1 MAGIQPNVAYQI
13 NLSTSQ
19 GGSQVGSQ
27 FVTNGTTGNY
37 HATGSVNFASGH
49 QIQVIL
55 TYNAGQQTL
64 TESLLDFTTFAS
76 FTNIYSAVNLASLL
90 GSNGTPATTALMGF
104 TGATGSTGATQTV
117 SGFVFA
123 SSLPTGAVS
132 ATTANSAMT
141 VNTQSSQTAAATM
154 AVGPTIPMKH
164 GIVGQQISL
173 TSLYGQIGSATQG
186 LRVNGGQTLFQHGLS
201 LQAHGLISVTQES
214 GDLLIQSAISETGD
228 VILAAPAG
236 SILSSDSKIQR
247 DNRPLAEKQAA
258 WERQGLTGQ
267 AAIDQALSNV
277 ETQYRLYWQQYRGI
291 STQGNTIVAGPK
303 LGNNWIF
310 QSTDAERQDLLAR
323 QVTDSQIAQI
333 EISRTNQGRRLEA
346 AFGAGSYQPNFTATV
361 ENAPSSLLNIVQWDP
376 TALANAPA
384 QAAFFGHPSSQV
396 EGTPTIVG
404 HNVKLSAAHDVGT
417 ASHPRVIQL
426 GAGPLSADE
435 WLAMSIAEPGTI
447 TQTGNLLTVSGENAL
462 RIAASGE
469 FTADAAG
476 SLTTL
481 PANASPVAVQLA
493 NKVQSLP
500 EKTDLTTR
508 MLIADM
514 TVFDDSIGDNQI
526 TLSGANADLFEVVGK
541 QLFLREGVR
550 LDHFERPTLLV
561 TVNVAD
567 RLHPEATPVTANERL
582 EITNVA
588 AAVTGLKAPTGN
600 FRAGQKILL
609 QVTFDEPVIASGQ
622 LTIPLIV
629 GKTQRFASYQSGSGT
644 NTLEFAY
651 TVVVGDNAPDGIQ
664 LGGAIALGSGSLQDR
679 SGLASQVKMP
689 SVNTST
695 LRVDTTPPVLLSV
708 IPPAAGTYSFG
719 SQLRFTVRFNE
730 PMVYAGAPFVLLTGI
745 VGGILGPVPRRA
757 VAISGSGTDTLVFA
771 YTVQS
776 VERATQVGLVKVS
789 PKLPARIQ
797 IQVPANAALTDQA
810 GNAATSLITAAPPL
824 SGVRVDAVIP
834 QAIGIAGPAGKVY
847 RAGSV
852 LEFTIVWNRSVNV
865 TGIPELEVT
874 IGSVTRIAQY
884 VSGSGTTLL
893 RFRLVVPSG
902 DNGVVSLARQILL
915 PNGSQIQAAGNQAP
929 LAIPQLKGP
938 QVSLDTVAPS
948 VSKVQLPPAGTYFP
962 GTQLRVVVDFTEV
975 VLVKGSVWI
984 DILLGN
990 QVRRFVCT
998 AGCGSRQ
1005 LIFTYRLTKLDPEL
1019 NGLQLPAEIS
1029 LANGLISDLAGNPAK
1044 LKLPVMTEANLV
1056 IRRR

>member
-1 MAGIQPNVAYQI
+1 
-13 NLSTSQ
+13 
-19 GGSQVGSQ
+19 
-27 FVTNGTTGNY
+27 
-37 HATGSVNFASGH
+37 
-49 QIQVIL
+49 
-55 TYNAGQQTL
+55 
-64 TESLLDFTTFAS
+64 
-76 FTNIYSAVNLASLL
+76 
-90 GSNGTPATTALMGF
+90 
-104 TGATGSTGATQTV
+104 
-117 SGFVFA
+117 
-123 SSLPTGAVS
+123 
-132 ATTANSAMT
+132 
-141 VNTQSSQTAAATM
+141 
-154 AVGPTIPMKH
+154 
-164 GIVGQQISL
+164 
-173 TSLYGQIGSATQG
+173 
-186 LRVNGGQTLFQHGLS
+186 
-201 LQAHGLISVTQES
+201 
-214 GDLLIQSAISETGD
+214 
-228 VILAAPAG
+228 
-236 SILSSDSKIQR
+236 
-247 DNRPLAEKQAA
+247 
-258 WERQGLTGQ
+258 
-267 AAIDQALSNV
+267 
-277 ETQYRLYWQQYRGI
+277 
-291 STQGNTIVAGPK
+291 
-303 LGNNWIF
+303 
-310 QSTDAERQDLLAR
+310 
-323 QVTDSQIAQI
+323 
-333 EISRTNQGRRLEA
+333 
-346 AFGAGSYQPNFTATV
+346 
-361 ENAPSSLLNIVQWDP
+361 
-376 TALANAPA
+376 
-384 QAAFFGHPSSQV
+384 
-396 EGTPTIVG
+396 
-404 HNVKLSAAHDVGT
+404 
-417 ASHPRVIQL
+417 
-426 GAGPLSADE
+426 
-435 WLAMSIAEPGTI
+435 
-447 TQTGNLLTVSGENAL
+447 
-462 RIAASGE
+462 
-469 FTADAAG
+469 
-476 SLTTL
+476 
-481 PANASPVAVQLA
+481 
-493 NKVQSLP
+493 
-500 EKTDLTTR
+500 
-508 MLIADM
+508 MLIGDI
-514 TVFDDSIGDNQI
+514 TVLDDSIGDNQI

-567 RLHPEATPVTANERL
+567 RLHPEVTPVTANERL

-588 AAVTGLKAPTGN
+588 ATVTGLKAPTGN

-651 TVVVGDNAPDGIQ
+651 TAVVGDNAPDGIQ

-679 SGLASQVKMP
+679 SGLASQVKLP

-695 LRVDTTPPVLLSV
+695 LRVDTIPPVLLSV

-745 VGGILGPVPRRA
+745 VGGILGPVPRRV

-771 YTVQS
+771 DTVQS
-776 VERATQVGLVKVS
+776 GERATQVGLVKVS

-797 IQVPANAALTDQA
+797 IQVLGNSALSDQA
-810 GNAATSLITAAPPL
+810 GNTATSLITAALPL

-852 LEFTIVWNRSVNV
+852 LEFTIVWNRPVNV

-938 QVSLDTVAPS
+938 QVSVDTVAPS

-962 GTQLRVVVDFTEV
+962 GTQLRLVVDFTEV

-984 DILLGN
+984 DVLLGN
-990 QVRRFVCT
+990 QVRRFVRT

-1056 IRRR
+1056 IRKR